1 MEAAFFDLDKTVIA
15 RASMVAFGR
24 PLYREGL
31 VPGRVLLR
39 ALYGQLVYL
48 YLGAGEERIAT
59 MRDTVLRLIKGWDH
73 ANVSR
78 IVRET
83 LGEVVDP
90 IVFDEALELMSEHQ
104 SAGRRVFLVSASPE
118 EIVAP
123 LARHLGVDE
132 AIATRAQLDDDGRY
146 TGEIDFYC
154 YGPHKAEAMRR
165 VAHSQGIDLAASYAY
180 SDSATDL
187 PMLQAVGHPVA
198 VNADRELARA
208 ARENGWEQR
217 TFVRKVRLRD
227 RVPMPPAK
235 ATAAIAGLAAATA
248 AGVATASWL
257 RRRAETAPP
266 TGLAK
271 LRAEA
276 AGRLASLRIRR
287 SGASSPPQHRG
298 RARRGGG

>member
-1 MEAAFFDLDKTVIA
+1 VDAAFFDLDKTVIA
-15 RASMVAFGR
+15 RASMVAFGK

-31 VPGRVLLR
+31 VRRRVLLR

-48 YLGAGEERIAT
+48 YLGAGEERIAA
-59 MRDTVLRLIKGWDH
+59 MRESVLKVITGWDH
-73 ANVSR
+73 DNVTR

-90 IVFDEALELMSEHQ
+90 IVYDEALELIGEHRA
-104 SAGRRVFLVSASPE
+104 AGRKVFLVSASPE

-132 AIATRAQLDDDGRY
+132 AIATRASLDDEGRY

-165 VAHSQGIDLAASYAY
+165 VAQTHGIDLATSYAY

-187 PMLQAVGHPVA
+187 PMLEAVGHPVA

-208 ARENGWEQR
+208 ARERGWEQR

-227 RVPMPPAK
+227 RVPMPPMK
-235 ATAAIAGLAAATA
+235 ATVAVAGMAAATA
-248 AGVATASWL
+248 AGVAVASQL
-257 RRRAETAPP
+257 RRRGLGVAE
-266 TGLAK
+266 
-271 LRAEA
+271 LRRSA
-276 AGRLASLRIRR
+276 ASLL
-287 SGASSPPQHRG
+287 PEHLG
-298 RARRGGG
+298 RARRGGSRSSSWRRV